1 MWLLGCNLRRD
12 LYILFS
18 VKRIFVT
25 VDRIFIDLCN
35 PRRHKNIWKGPYFIQ
50 TRGPWHNLWQIM
62 SFSTLTFCAR
72 VWNIAN
78 MLRYKVVSGENV
90 IGGPGPGQAALT
102 AHAWLNQ
109 PETRMPGPAET
120 PGEDGGEGDIIRVIV
135 LCCVPIPNTMFDI
148 CLTYATHKI
157 MKHKLL
163 YWQSMETRAL
173 SIIKTSN
180 KLVNNWIVHRMFHI
194 YERRKS
200 AKNRTTKYQ
209 KSIEI

>member
-35 PRRHKNIWKGPYFIQ
+35 PRRHKNIWKRPYFIQ

-78 MLRYKVVSGENV
+78 MRSNIKLSRVKMLLAAL
-90 IGGPGPGQAALT
+90 GPALT

-109 PETRMPGPAET
+109 PETRMPRAAERAGRAHWWHYT
-120 PGEDGGEGDIIRVIV
+120 WHIY
-135 LCCVPIPNTMFDI
+135 CCVPYNDRHMSHLCVSCMTEPFCDTN
-148 CLTYATHKI
+148 CELK
-157 MKHKLL
+157 KSL
-163 YWQSMETRAL
+163 ETRATYQHL
-173 SIIKTSN
+173 SVFRRQNYSIFMS
-180 KLVNNWIVHRMFHI
+180 IVKKRKKSVLQI
-194 YERRKS
+194 GVRRK
-200 AKNRTTKYQ
+200 
-209 KSIEI
+209 I

>member
-90 IGGPGPGQAALT
+90 IGGAWAGAHSSRLT
-102 AHAWLNQ
+102 EPTGNSNAPSSRESRDWWHY
-109 PETRMPGPAET
+109 TCH
-120 PGEDGGEGDIIRVIV
+120 IY
-135 LCCVPIPNTMFDI
+135 CCVPYNDRHMSHLCVSYDRAEPFMIQIANWQKVLI
-148 CLTYATHKI
+148 LEQHIKYCYLQATDSI
-157 MKHKLL
+157 RVL
-163 YWQSMETRAL
+163 Y
-173 SIIKTSN
+173 
-180 KLVNNWIVHRMFHI
+180 
-194 YERRKS
+194 
-200 AKNRTTKYQ
+200 
-209 KSIEI
+209 

>member
-35 PRRHKNIWKGPYFIQ
+35 PRRHKNIWRGPYFIQ

-78 MLRYKVVSGENV
+78 MLRYKVVSGEMFLAAPWLTGAHSSRLTEPTGNSNAPSSGGSRGLVTLYVSCALCEPFNV
-90 IGGPGPGQAALT
+90 RHMSHLCVSLQQRKNLCINT
-102 AHAWLNQ
+102 NCKFAHQ
-109 PETRMPGPAET
+109 
-120 PGEDGGEGDIIRVIV
+120 VV
-135 LCCVPIPNTMFDI
+135 LVTTMIFI
-148 CLTYATHKI
+148 QL
-157 MKHKLL
+157 
-163 YWQSMETRAL
+163 
-173 SIIKTSN
+173 
-180 KLVNNWIVHRMFHI
+180 
-194 YERRKS
+194 
-200 AKNRTTKYQ
+200 
-209 KSIEI
+209 

>member
-90 IGGPGPGQAALT
+90 IGGAWAGAHSSRLT
-102 AHAWLNQ
+102 EPTGNSNAPSSRESRESTLVTLYVSYLLLCAIQWSTYVSLM
-109 PETRMPGPAET
+109 R
-120 PGEDGGEGDIIRVIV
+120 IIRHNLSVIQIANWQKV
-135 LCCVPIPNTMFDI
+135 LILEQHIKYCY
-148 CLTYATHKI
+148 LQATDSI
-157 MKHKLL
+157 
-163 YWQSMETRAL
+163 RVL
-173 SIIKTSN
+173 S
-180 KLVNNWIVHRMFHI
+180 
-194 YERRKS
+194 
-200 AKNRTTKYQ
+200 
-209 KSIEI
+209 

>member
-90 IGGPGPGQAALT
+90 IGGAWAGAHSSRLT
-102 AHAWLNQ
+102 EPTGNSNAPSSRESRDWWHY
-109 PETRMPGPAET
+109 TCH
-120 PGEDGGEGDIIRVIV
+120 IY
-135 LCCVPIPNTMFDI
+135 CCVPYNDRHMSHLCVSYDRAEPFMIQIANWQKVLI
-148 CLTYATHKI
+148 LEQHI
-157 MKHKLL
+157 KH
-163 YWQSMETRAL
+163 
-173 SIIKTSN
+173 
-180 KLVNNWIVHRMFHI
+180 
-194 YERRKS
+194 
-200 AKNRTTKYQ
+200 
-209 KSIEI
+209 